1 MWSKPGLVKTV
12 PTDIFALEATE
23 MMGSE
28 ALLGAVCVL
37 PLDFLP
43 KRWHSRRLDGPV

>member
-1 MWSKPGLVKTV
+1 MVTPGLVKTV

-28 ALLGAVCVL
+28 AFLGAV
-37 PLDFLP
+37 
-43 KRWHSRRLDGPV
+43 